1 MALTDLQEQLAL
13 QVRSVQL
20 DLMALLVL
28 QVLLAQALQEQPV
41 FKVPL
46 APRRYRCRI
55 DRRYRPYWTGL
66 CGINFYINTDN
77 TNR

>member
-1 MALTDLQEQLAL
+1 MALTAQQGQLAL
-13 QVRSVQL
+13 QAQSVQL

-46 APRRYRCRI
+46 APKALQVQ
-55 DRRYRPYWTGL
+55 DRQALPALLDWALR
-66 CGINFYINTDN
+66 N
-77 TNR
+77 

>member
-1 MALTDLQEQLAL
+1 MALTDLQGQLAL
-13 QVRSVQL
+13 QVQSVQL

-46 APRRYRCRI
+46 APKALPVQDQQALPALLDWALR
-55 DRRYRPYWTGL
+55 
-66 CGINFYINTDN
+66 N
-77 TNR
+77 